1 VHLVLVM
8 GKPLKMY
15 ANVLKDFHSSEK
27 SKIYV
32 YQIFTKLRIMFRY
45 IYEILALQNE

>member
-1 VHLVLVM
+1 MHVHKEGVLIIKSLVHLVLMM

-32 YQIFTKLRIMFRY
+32 YQIF
-45 IYEILALQNE
+45 